1 MTTERHSDEMSSSTQ
16 TAQRWLDVLA
26 GGAVGEWDD
35 LVDNE
40 FSMHAPLM
48 PGEADTPT
56 VGREPNRARVGALWQ
71 AWEAFAF
78 TDTDIHAAA
87 DDPDL
92 VFVTARSE
100 AKTVWG
106 APYANR
112 YFIRLRFR
120 DGKVLEHLEFM
131 DPRPILAAF
140 EGHL

>member
-1 MTTERHSDEMSSSTQ
+1 MKVTSSSDS
-16 TAQRWLDVLA
+16 ARRWLDVLA
-26 GGAVGEWDD
+26 TGSLTDWDN
-35 LVDNE
+35 LVAPE

-48 PGEADTPT
+48 PGEGETPT
-56 VGREPNRARVGALWQ
+56 EGLEPNRARVGALWQ
-71 AWEAFAF
+71 AWDTFAF
-78 TDTDIHAAA
+78 SDVDVHAAA

-106 APYANR
+106 APYTNR

-120 DGKVLEHLEFM
+120 NGKLVEHLEFM
-131 DPRPILAAF
+131 DPRPVLAAF

>member
-1 MTTERHSDEMSSSTQ
+1 MTKTTDQAR
-16 TAQRWLDVLA
+16 AWLDILA
-26 GGAVGEWDD
+26 RGATDEWDGF
-35 LVDNE
+35 VSPH

-48 PGEADTPT
+48 PGEGDAPT
-56 VGREPNRARVGALWQ
+56 EGLEANRARVAAVWQ
-71 AWEAFAF
+71 AWANFTFA
-78 TDTDIHAAA
+78 DADAHAAA

-120 DGKVLEHLEFM
+120 DGKLVEHLEFL
-131 DPRPILAAF
+131 DPRPVLAAF
-140 EGHL
+140 EGHLG

>member
-1 MTTERHSDEMSSSTQ
+1 MGTRSSAES
-16 TAQRWLDVLA
+16 ARVWLDVLA
-26 GGAVGEWDD
+26 RGAVGDWDA
-35 LVDNE
+35 LVAPE
-40 FSMHAPLM
+40 FKMHAPLM
-48 PGEADTPT
+48 PGESETPT
-56 VGREPNRARVGALWQ
+56 EGLEPNRARVGALWQ
-71 AWEAFAF
+71 AWATFTF
-78 TDTDIHAAA
+78 TDVDVHAAA

-120 DGKVLEHLEFM
+120 DGKLLEHLEFM
-131 DPRPILAAF
+131 DPRPVLAAF